1 VMAVPGRIDTPA
13 AAGPHRLIRDG
24 ARLVEG
30 VEDILDELDCLLP
43 TAATTGRATPA
54 AAAPLSGEEQSL
66 MKELEQ
72 GEQDVDVLI
81 RATGLAPARVNALLM
96 GLEMKKQVRMLPGR
110 IVERVQQR

>member
-1 VMAVPGRIDTPA
+1 
-13 AAGPHRLIRDG
+13 
-24 ARLVEG
+24 
-30 VEDILDELDCLLP
+30 
-43 TAATTGRATPA
+43 
-54 AAAPLSGEEQSL
+54 

-110 IVERVQQR
+110 MVERVPRR